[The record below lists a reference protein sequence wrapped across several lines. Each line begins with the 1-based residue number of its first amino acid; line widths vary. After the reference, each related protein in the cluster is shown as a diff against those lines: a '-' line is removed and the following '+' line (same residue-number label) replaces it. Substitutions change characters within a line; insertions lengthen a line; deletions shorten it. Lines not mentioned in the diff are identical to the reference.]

1 MTRKEFH
8 KRLLITSLLLGLVLP
23 LANVPVT
30 SSLNQTKKAA
40 AAEPAVMTFAEG
52 EGTGEEFKEESWVM
66 DSNAA
71 GEPHKGS
78 LAIESYQPS
87 SDTYGIKKNPYSKKE
102 TPEKVIRLFDVAK
115 PYSAPESAAEEDPN
129 KSTSDYRS
137 TIITLNQLVPLN
149 SRSQFST
156 KFTFSL
162 PDACVNTKQA
172 GGKEFAREVGGDGL
186 AFFMEDYISDPED
199 LAYTYSGGDTY
210 PFGMQCDEKRLMV
223 EMDSQYN
230 GAYCNMNRTGD
241 VYPYD
246 ENRPFSYES
255 WDYDNQLY
263 FHKDQTYTGK
273 NDYEK
278 NFNPYEG
285 TDGREYAAYRNYK
298 YAERF
303 DHIGI
308 TLNSDHAR
316 HDAIYYLNGL
326 DPTKTVEKTK
336 DGKTY
341 TAYENLAYFDACA
354 GGVLDDTDKLE
365 AAYQDTTKKS
375 IEVSDSSTC
384 ATRFADAGVNDRLF
398 TVWIDYD
405 GEKMYVRY
413 ANGDFANAK
422 RPSKPQIE
430 KEIDLHSRFDNK
442 KALIGFSSSINASKA
457 NTTLHAF
464 QFTNGYKPIDEEASY
479 QINYWKLNPNT
490 EYYVKAE
497 SSEVM
502 TGAVGDTVTVAEA
515 DPSYATKY
523 SNDYYHISTI
533 TPQDSSVTLENAD
546 THYQMNLYYEPEK
559 TTYKVLYYQETE
571 DGNYKLLN
579 EYVSPPTYI
588 GKTVYAEIKEPDG
601 YMQGGD
607 DTTTFGIVKPNNA
620 TILKVYYDKYI
631 PLPEP
636 TEVGQ
641 TPSPS
646 PSPTPTATPTA
657 TPTTTPTVTP
667 TTTPTVTPTQRAT
680 ATPTVAPTIAPTTVP
695 TAVPT
700 AAPTVAPTAAPTK
713 KTVKAS
719 VSKKLIQPV
728 KASENANRLSWNP
741 VKNADGYFI
750 YASACN
756 ENGKERKVKKIADI
770 KNRTTTSY
778 THKNCEKDTWYKYR
792 ITAYRIIGKKK
803 TAISK
808 SLELHS
814 LTKGSK
820 TYENPSRV
828 KIRSGKKLSLKA
840 GSTKKIR
847 AQVIVPKGKK
857 TCWHIQKIR
866 YLVSDSSVLT
876 VSKKGKI
883 RAKKAGHA
891 TIYAVAQNGVTAKIK
906 VSVIAAK

>member
-1 MTRKEFH
+1 
-8 KRLLITSLLLGLVLP
+8 
-23 LANVPVT
+23 
-30 SSLNQTKKAA
+30 
-40 AAEPAVMTFAEG
+40 
-52 EGTGEEFKEESWVM
+52 
-66 DSNAA
+66 
-71 GEPHKGS
+71 
-78 LAIESYQPS
+78 
-87 SDTYGIKKNPYSKKE
+87 
-102 TPEKVIRLFDVAK
+102 
-115 PYSAPESAAEEDPN
+115 
-129 KSTSDYRS
+129 
-137 TIITLNQLVPLN
+137 
-149 SRSQFST
+149 
-156 KFTFSL
+156 
-162 PDACVNTKQA
+162 
-172 GGKEFAREVGGDGL
+172 
-186 AFFMEDYISDPED
+186 MEDYISDPED

-210 PFGMQCDEKRLMV
+210 TFGMQCDEKRLMV

-230 GAYCNMNRTGD
+230 GAYCNMNKTGD

-246 ENRPFSYES
+246 ENRPYSYES

-285 TDGREYAAYRNYK
+285 TDGREYVAYRNYK

-336 DGKTY
+336 DGKNY

-365 AAYQDTTKKS
+365 AAYQDTSKKS
-375 IEVSDSSTC
+375 SEVSDSSTC

-422 RPSKPQIE
+422 RPAKPQIE

-464 QFTNGYKPIDEEASY
+464 QFTNDYKPIDEEASY
-479 QINYWKLNPNT
+479 RINYWKFNPDT
-490 EYYVKAE
+490 ENYEKAE

-571 DGNYKLLN
+571 VGNYKLLN

-588 GKTVYAEIKEPDG
+588 GKTVYAEIKTPNG
-601 YMQGGD
+601 YIEGGD
-607 DTTTFGIVKPNNA
+607 YTATFGIVKPNNA

-657 TPTTTPTVTP
+657 TPTTTPTATP

-680 ATPTVAPTIAPTTVP
+680 ATPTVAPTVAPTTVP
-695 TAVPT
+695 TAT
-700 AAPTVAPTAAPTK
+700 PTVAPTK
-713 KTVKAS
+713 KTVKVS
-719 VSKKLIQPV
+719 VNKKLIQPV
-728 KASENANRLSWNP
+728 KASENANRLFWNP

-883 RAKKAGHA
+883 RAKKQGMRQFMPLPKM
-891 TIYAVAQNGVTAKIK
+891 V
-906 VSVIAAK
+906 

>member
-52 EGTGEEFKEESWVM
+52 EGTGEEFKEESWM
-66 DSNAA
+66 LASQRRQGKDATMTGPPSN
-71 GEPHKGS
+71 
-78 LAIESYQPS
+78 
-87 SDTYGIKKNPYSKKE
+87 DTFGIRKNPYSKKE
-102 TPEKVIRLFDVAK
+102 TPENVIRLFDLVK
-115 PYSAPESAAEEDPN
+115 PYTAPESKAEEDPDN
-129 KSTSDYRS
+129 SLTDYRS
-137 TIITLNQLVPLN
+137 TRAMLNQLVPLN
-149 SRSQFST
+149 SKSQFST

-162 PDACVNTKQA
+162 PDACVNTEQA
-172 GGKEFAREVGGDGL
+172 GGEEFAREVGGDGL
-186 AFFMEDYISDPED
+186 AFLLYQTDYLSDMD
-199 LAYTYSGGDTY
+199 YGGNTYT
-210 PFGMQCDEKRLMV
+210 FGMQNNEKSLMV

-230 GAYCNMNRTGD
+230 GSYCDMKHTGLGYDANRM
-241 VYPYD
+241 YY
-246 ENRPFSYES
+246 YAS

-263 FHKDQTYTGK
+263 FHKNQTYTGTNNYENK
-273 NDYEK
+273 N
-278 NFNPYEG
+278 NPFEG
-285 TDGREYAAYRNYK
+285 TDGREYTVYRNYK

>member
-52 EGTGEEFKEESWVM
+52 EGTGEEFKEESWM
-66 DSNAA
+66 LASQRRQGKDATMTGPPSN
-71 GEPHKGS
+71 
-78 LAIESYQPS
+78 
-87 SDTYGIKKNPYSKKE
+87 DTFGIRKNPYSKKE
-102 TPEKVIRLFDVAK
+102 TPENVIRLFDLVK
-115 PYSAPESAAEEDPN
+115 PYTAPESKAEEDPDN
-129 KSTSDYRS
+129 SLTDYRS
-137 TIITLNQLVPLN
+137 TRAMLNQLVPLN
-149 SRSQFST
+149 SKSQFST

-162 PDACVNTKQA
+162 PDACVNTEQA
-172 GGKEFAREVGGDGL
+172 GGEEFAREVGGDGL
-186 AFFMEDYISDPED
+186 AFLLYQTDYLSDMD
-199 LAYTYSGGDTY
+199 YGGNTYT
-210 PFGMQCDEKRLMV
+210 FGMQNNEKSLMV

-230 GAYCNMNRTGD
+230 GSYCDMKHTGLGYDANRM
-241 VYPYD
+241 YY
-246 ENRPFSYES
+246 YAS

-263 FHKDQTYTGK
+263 FHKNQTYTGTNNYENK
-273 NDYEK
+273 N
-278 NFNPYEG
+278 NPFEG

-326 DPTKTVEKTK
+326 DPMKTVEKTK
-336 DGKTY
+336 DSKTY

-365 AAYQDTTKKS
+365 AAYQDTSKKS
-375 IEVSDSSTC
+375 NKVSDSSSC

-422 RPSKPQIE
+422 RPAKPQIE

-442 KALIGFSSSINASKA
+442 TVAVGFASSLNFSKA

-464 QFTNGYKPIDEEASY
+464 QFTNEYKPIDEEASY
-479 QINYWKLNPNT
+479 RINYWKLNPDT
-490 EYYVKAE
+490 ENYEKAE

-502 TGAVGDTVTVAEA
+502 TGAVGDTVTAA
-515 DPSYATKY
+515 DADASYATKY

-533 TPQDSSVTLENAD
+533 TPQDSRVTLENAD

-667 TTTPTVTPTQRAT
+667 TQRAT

-695 TAVPT
+695 TQVPT
-700 AAPTVAPTAAPTK
+700 VAPTVAPTAAPTK

>member
-52 EGTGEEFKEESWVM
+52 EGTGEEFKEESWM
-66 DSNAA
+66 LASQRRQGKDATMTGPPSN
-71 GEPHKGS
+71 
-78 LAIESYQPS
+78 
-87 SDTYGIKKNPYSKKE
+87 DTFGIRKNPYSKKE
-102 TPEKVIRLFDVAK
+102 TPENVIRLFDLVK
-115 PYSAPESAAEEDPN
+115 PYTAPESKAEEDPDN
-129 KSTSDYRS
+129 SLTDYRS
-137 TIITLNQLVPLN
+137 TRAMLNQLVPLN
-149 SRSQFST
+149 SKSQFST

-162 PDACVNTKQA
+162 PDACVNTEQA
-172 GGKEFAREVGGDGL
+172 GGEEFAREVGGDGL
-186 AFFMEDYISDPED
+186 AFLLYQTDYLSDMD
-199 LAYTYSGGDTY
+199 YGGNTYT
-210 PFGMQCDEKRLMV
+210 FGMQNNEKSLMV

-230 GAYCNMNRTGD
+230 GSYCDMKHTGLGYDANRM
-241 VYPYD
+241 YY
-246 ENRPFSYES
+246 YAS

-263 FHKDQTYTGK
+263 FHKNQTYTGTNNYENK
-273 NDYEK
+273 N
-278 NFNPYEG
+278 NPFEG
-285 TDGREYAAYRNYK
+285 TDGREYTVYRNYK

-464 QFTNGYKPIDEEASY
+464 QFTNEYKPIDEEASY
-479 QINYWKLNPNT
+479 QINYWKFNPDT
-490 EYYVKAE
+490 ECYERTE

-502 TGAVGDTVTVAEA
+502 TGAVGATVTAA
-515 DPSYATKY
+515 DADASYATKY

-533 TPQDSSVTLENAD
+533 TPQDSRVTLENAD

-579 EYVSPPTYI
+579 EYVSPLTYI
-588 GKTVYAEIKEPDG
+588 GKTVYAQINSPDG
-601 YMQGGD
+601 YMEGGD
-607 DTTTFGIVKPNNA
+607 YTATFGIVKPNNA

-646 PSPTPTATPTA
+646 PSPTPTA

-700 AAPTVAPTAAPTK
+700 AAPTVAPTVAPTAAPTK

-866 YLVSDSSVLT
+866 YLVSDSSVPT

>member
-8 KRLLITSLLLGLVLP
+8 KRLLIASLLLGLVLP

-52 EGTGEEFKEESWVM
+52 EGTGEEFKEESWM
-66 DSNAA
+66 LASQRRQGKDATQTRSPSN
-71 GEPHKGS
+71 
-78 LAIESYQPS
+78 
-87 SDTYGIKKNPYSKKE
+87 DTFGIRKNPYSKKE
-102 TPEKVIRLFDVAK
+102 TPEKVIRLFDLIK
-115 PYSAPESAAEEDPN
+115 PYSAPESAAEEDPDN
-129 KSTSDYRS
+129 SFTDYRS
-137 TIITLNQLVPLN
+137 TRAMLNQLVPLN
-149 SRSQFST
+149 GKSQFST

-162 PDACVNTKQA
+162 PDACVNTEQA
-172 GGKEFAREVGGDGL
+172 GGEEFAREVGGDGL
-186 AFFMEDYISDPED
+186 AFLLYQTDYLSDMD
-199 LAYTYSGGDTY
+199 YGGNTYT
-210 PFGMQCDEKRLMV
+210 FGMQNNEKSLMV

-230 GAYCNMNRTGD
+230 GAYCNMNKTGD

-246 ENRPFSYES
+246 ENRPYSYES

-273 NDYEK
+273 NDYENK
-278 NFNPYEG
+278 ENPFEG
-285 TDGREYAAYRNYK
+285 ADGREYVTYRNYK

-326 DPTKTVEKTK
+326 DPMKTVEKTK

-365 AAYQDTTKKS
+365 AAYQDTSKKS
-375 IEVSDSSTC
+375 NKVSDSSTC

-422 RPSKPQIE
+422 RPAKPQLE

-464 QFTNGYKPIDEEASY
+464 QFTNKYKPIDEEASY
-479 QINYWKLNPNT
+479 RINYWKLNPDT
-490 EYYVKAE
+490 EYYEMEE

-502 TGAVGDTVTVAEA
+502 TGAVGATVTAA
-515 DPSYATKY
+515 DADASYATKY

-533 TPQDSSVTLENAD
+533 TPQESRVTLENAD

-667 TTTPTVTPTQRAT
+667 TQRAT
-680 ATPTVAPTIAPTTVP
+680 ATPTMAPTIAPTTVP
-695 TAVPT
+695 TA
-700 AAPTVAPTAAPTK
+700 APTAAPTK
-713 KTVKAS
+713 KAVKVS

-828 KIRSGKKLSLKA
+828 KIRSGKKLSLKI

-847 AQVIVPKGKK
+847 AKVIVPKGKK

>member
-52 EGTGEEFKEESWVM
+52 EGTGEEFKEESWM
-66 DSNAA
+66 LASQRRQGKDATMTGPPSN
-71 GEPHKGS
+71 
-78 LAIESYQPS
+78 
-87 SDTYGIKKNPYSKKE
+87 DTFGIRKNPYSKKE
-102 TPEKVIRLFDVAK
+102 TPENVIRLFDLVK
-115 PYSAPESAAEEDPN
+115 PYTAPESKAEEDPDN
-129 KSTSDYRS
+129 SLTDYRS
-137 TIITLNQLVPLN
+137 TRAMLNQLVPLN
-149 SRSQFST
+149 SKSQFST

-162 PDACVNTKQA
+162 PDACVNTEQA
-172 GGKEFAREVGGDGL
+172 GGEEFAREVGGDGL
-186 AFFMEDYISDPED
+186 AFLLYQTDYLSDMD
-199 LAYTYSGGDTY
+199 YGGNTYT
-210 PFGMQCDEKRLMV
+210 FGMQNNEKSLMV

-230 GAYCNMNRTGD
+230 GSYCDMKHTGLGYDANRM
-241 VYPYD
+241 YY
-246 ENRPFSYES
+246 YAS

-263 FHKDQTYTGK
+263 FHKNQTYTGTNNYENK
-273 NDYEK
+273 N
-278 NFNPYEG
+278 NPFEG
-285 TDGREYAAYRNYK
+285 TDGREYTVYRNYK

-326 DPTKTVEKTK
+326 DPTKTVKKTK

-464 QFTNGYKPIDEEASY
+464 QFTNEYKPIDEEASY
-479 QINYWKLNPNT
+479 QINYWKFNPDT
-490 EYYVKAE
+490 ECYERTE

-502 TGAVGDTVTVAEA
+502 TGAVGATVTAA
-515 DPSYATKY
+515 DADASYATKY

-533 TPQDSSVTLENAD
+533 TPQDSRVTLENAD

-579 EYVSPPTYI
+579 EYVSPLTYI
-588 GKTVYAEIKEPDG
+588 GKTVYAQINSPDG
-601 YMQGGD
+601 YMEGGD
-607 DTTTFGIVKPNNA
+607 YTATFGIVKPNNA

-646 PSPTPTATPTA
+646 PSPTPTA

-700 AAPTVAPTAAPTK
+700 AAPTVAPTVAPTAAPTK

>member
-52 EGTGEEFKEESWVM
+52 EGTGEEFKEESWM
-66 DSNAA
+66 LASQRRQGKDATMTGPPSN
-71 GEPHKGS
+71 
-78 LAIESYQPS
+78 
-87 SDTYGIKKNPYSKKE
+87 DTFGIRKNPYSKKE
-102 TPEKVIRLFDVAK
+102 TPENVIRLFDLVK
-115 PYSAPESAAEEDPN
+115 PYTAPESKAEEDPDN
-129 KSTSDYRS
+129 SLTDYRS
-137 TIITLNQLVPLN
+137 TRAMLNQLVPLN
-149 SRSQFST
+149 SKSQFST

-162 PDACVNTKQA
+162 PDACVNTEQA
-172 GGKEFAREVGGDGL
+172 GGEEFAREVGGDGL
-186 AFFMEDYISDPED
+186 AFLLYQTDYLSDMD
-199 LAYTYSGGDTY
+199 YGGNTYT
-210 PFGMQCDEKRLMV
+210 FGMQNNEKSLMV

-230 GAYCNMNRTGD
+230 GSYCDMKHTGLGYDANRM
-241 VYPYD
+241 YY
-246 ENRPFSYES
+246 YAS

-263 FHKDQTYTGK
+263 FHKNQTYPGTNNYENK
-273 NDYEK
+273 N
-278 NFNPYEG
+278 NPFEG
-285 TDGREYAAYRNYK
+285 TDGREYTVYRNYK

-464 QFTNGYKPIDEEASY
+464 QFTNEYKPIDEEASY
-479 QINYWKLNPNT
+479 QINYWKFNPDT
-490 EYYVKAE
+490 ECYERTE

-502 TGAVGDTVTVAEA
+502 TGAVGATVTAA
-515 DPSYATKY
+515 DADASYATKY

-533 TPQDSSVTLENAD
+533 TPQDSRVTLENAD

-579 EYVSPPTYI
+579 EYVSPLTYI
-588 GKTVYAEIKEPDG
+588 GKTVYAQINSPDG
-601 YMQGGD
+601 YMEGGD
-607 DTTTFGIVKPNNA
+607 YTATFGIVKPNNA

-646 PSPTPTATPTA
+646 PSPTPTA

-700 AAPTVAPTAAPTK
+700 AAPTVAPTVAPTAAPTK

>member
-52 EGTGEEFKEESWVM
+52 EGTGEEFKEESWM
-66 DSNAA
+66 LASQRRQGKDATMTGPPSN
-71 GEPHKGS
+71 
-78 LAIESYQPS
+78 
-87 SDTYGIKKNPYSKKE
+87 DTFGIRKNPYSKKE
-102 TPEKVIRLFDVAK
+102 TPENVIRLFDLVK
-115 PYSAPESAAEEDPN
+115 PYTAPESKAEEDPDN
-129 KSTSDYRS
+129 SLTDYRS
-137 TIITLNQLVPLN
+137 TRAMLNQLVPLN
-149 SRSQFST
+149 SKSQFST

-162 PDACVNTKQA
+162 PDACVNTEQA
-172 GGKEFAREVGGDGL
+172 GGEEFAREVGGDGL
-186 AFFMEDYISDPED
+186 AFLLYQTDYLSDMD
-199 LAYTYSGGDTY
+199 YGGNTYT
-210 PFGMQCDEKRLMV
+210 FGMQNNEKSLMV

-230 GAYCNMNRTGD
+230 GSYCDMKHTGLGYDANRM
-241 VYPYD
+241 YY
-246 ENRPFSYES
+246 YAS

-263 FHKDQTYTGK
+263 FHKNQTYTGTNNYENK
-273 NDYEK
+273 N
-278 NFNPYEG
+278 NPFEG
-285 TDGREYAAYRNYK
+285 TDGREYTVYRNYK

-464 QFTNGYKPIDEEASY
+464 QFTNEYKPIDEEASY
-479 QINYWKLNPNT
+479 QINYWKFNPDT
-490 EYYVKAE
+490 ECYERTE

-502 TGAVGDTVTVAEA
+502 TGAVGATVTAA
-515 DPSYATKY
+515 DADASYATKY

-533 TPQDSSVTLENAD
+533 TPQDSRVTLENAD

-579 EYVSPPTYI
+579 EYVSPLTYI
-588 GKTVYAEIKEPDG
+588 GKTVYAQINSPDG
-601 YMQGGD
+601 YMEGGD
-607 DTTTFGIVKPNNA
+607 YTATFGIVKPNNA

-646 PSPTPTATPTA
+646 PSPTPTA

-700 AAPTVAPTAAPTK
+700 AAPTVAPTVAPTAAPTK

-808 SLELHS
+808 SLDLHS

>member
-52 EGTGEEFKEESWVM
+52 EGTGEEFKEESWM
-66 DSNAA
+66 LASQRRQGKDATMTGPPSN
-71 GEPHKGS
+71 
-78 LAIESYQPS
+78 
-87 SDTYGIKKNPYSKKE
+87 DTFGIRKNPYSKKE
-102 TPEKVIRLFDVAK
+102 TPENVIRLFDLVK
-115 PYSAPESAAEEDPN
+115 PYTAPESKAEEDPDN
-129 KSTSDYRS
+129 SLTDYRS
-137 TIITLNQLVPLN
+137 TRAMLNQLVPLN
-149 SRSQFST
+149 SKSQFST

-162 PDACVNTKQA
+162 PDACVNTEQA
-172 GGKEFAREVGGDGL
+172 GGEEFAREVGGDGL
-186 AFFMEDYISDPED
+186 AFLLYQTDYLSDMD
-199 LAYTYSGGDTY
+199 YGGNTYT
-210 PFGMQCDEKRLMV
+210 FGMQNNEKSLMV

-230 GAYCNMNRTGD
+230 GSYCDMKHTGLGYDANRM
-241 VYPYD
+241 YY
-246 ENRPFSYES
+246 YAS

-263 FHKDQTYTGK
+263 FHKNQTYTGTNNYENK
-273 NDYEK
+273 N
-278 NFNPYEG
+278 NPFEG
-285 TDGREYAAYRNYK
+285 TDGREYTVYRNYK

-464 QFTNGYKPIDEEASY
+464 QFTNEYKPIDEEASY
-479 QINYWKLNPNT
+479 QINYWKLNPDT
-490 EYYVKAE
+490 ENYEKAE

-502 TGAVGDTVTVAEA
+502 TGAVGDTVTAA
-515 DPSYATKY
+515 DADASYATKY

-533 TPQDSSVTLENAD
+533 TPQDSRVTLENAD

-579 EYVSPPTYI
+579 EYVSPLTYI
-588 GKTVYAEIKEPDG
+588 GKTVYAEIKNPDG

-620 TILKVYYDKYI
+620 TILKVYYDKYR

-667 TTTPTVTPTQRAT
+667 TQRAT

-695 TAVPT
+695 TQVPT
-700 AAPTVAPTAAPTK
+700 VAPTVAPTAAPTK

-866 YLVSDSSVLT
+866 YLVSDSSILT

>member
-1 MTRKEFH
+1 
-8 KRLLITSLLLGLVLP
+8 
-23 LANVPVT
+23 
-30 SSLNQTKKAA
+30 
-40 AAEPAVMTFAEG
+40 
-52 EGTGEEFKEESWVM
+52 
-66 DSNAA
+66 
-71 GEPHKGS
+71 
-78 LAIESYQPS
+78 
-87 SDTYGIKKNPYSKKE
+87 
-102 TPEKVIRLFDVAK
+102 
-115 PYSAPESAAEEDPN
+115 
-129 KSTSDYRS
+129 
-137 TIITLNQLVPLN
+137 
-149 SRSQFST
+149 
-156 KFTFSL
+156 
-162 PDACVNTKQA
+162 
-172 GGKEFAREVGGDGL
+172 
-186 AFFMEDYISDPED
+186 MEDYISDPED

-210 PFGMQCDEKRLMV
+210 TFGMQCDEKRLMV

-230 GAYCNMNRTGD
+230 GAYCNMNKTGD

-246 ENRPFSYES
+246 ENRPYSYES

-285 TDGREYAAYRNYK
+285 TDGREYVAYRNYK

-336 DGKTY
+336 DGKNY

-365 AAYQDTTKKS
+365 AAYQDTSKKS
-375 IEVSDSSTC
+375 SEVSDSSTC

-422 RPSKPQIE
+422 RPAKPQIE

-464 QFTNGYKPIDEEASY
+464 QFTNDYKPIDEEASY
-479 QINYWKLNPNT
+479 RINYWKFNPDT
-490 EYYVKAE
+490 ENYEKAE

-667 TTTPTVTPTQRAT
+667 TQRAT
-680 ATPTVAPTIAPTTVP
+680 ATPTVAPTVAPTTVP
-695 TAVPT
+695 TAT
-700 AAPTVAPTAAPTK
+700 PTVAPTK
-713 KTVKAS
+713 KTAKVS
-719 VSKKLIQPV
+719 VNKKLIQPV
-728 KASENANRLSWNP
+728 KASKNANQLFWNP

>member
-52 EGTGEEFKEESWVM
+52 EGTGEEFKEESWM
-66 DSNAA
+66 LASQRRQGKDATMTGPPSN
-71 GEPHKGS
+71 
-78 LAIESYQPS
+78 
-87 SDTYGIKKNPYSKKE
+87 DTFGIRKNPYSKKE
-102 TPEKVIRLFDVAK
+102 TPENVIRLFDLVK
-115 PYSAPESAAEEDPN
+115 PYTAPESKAEEDPDN
-129 KSTSDYRS
+129 SLTDYRS
-137 TIITLNQLVPLN
+137 TRAMLNQLVPLN
-149 SRSQFST
+149 SKSQFST

-162 PDACVNTKQA
+162 PDACVNTEQA
-172 GGKEFAREVGGDGL
+172 GGEEFAREVGGDGL
-186 AFFMEDYISDPED
+186 AFLLYQTDYLSDMD
-199 LAYTYSGGDTY
+199 YGGNTYT
-210 PFGMQCDEKRLMV
+210 FGMQNNEKSLMV

-230 GAYCNMNRTGD
+230 GSYCDMKHTGLGYDANRM
-241 VYPYD
+241 YY
-246 ENRPFSYES
+246 YAS

-263 FHKDQTYTGK
+263 FHKNQTYTGTNNYENK
-273 NDYEK
+273 N
-278 NFNPYEG
+278 NPFEG
-285 TDGREYAAYRNYK
+285 TDGREYTVYRNYK
-298 YAERF
+298 YAECF

-464 QFTNGYKPIDEEASY
+464 QFTNEYKPIDEEASY
-479 QINYWKLNPNT
+479 QINYWKFNPDT
-490 EYYVKAE
+490 ECYERTE

-502 TGAVGDTVTVAEA
+502 TGAVGATVTAA
-515 DPSYATKY
+515 DADASYATKY

-533 TPQDSSVTLENAD
+533 TPQDSRVTLENAD

-579 EYVSPPTYI
+579 EYVSPLTYI
-588 GKTVYAEIKEPDG
+588 GKTVYAQINSPDG
-601 YMQGGD
+601 YMEGGD
-607 DTTTFGIVKPNNA
+607 YTATFGIVKPNNA

-646 PSPTPTATPTA
+646 PSPTPTA

-700 AAPTVAPTAAPTK
+700 AAPTVAPTVAPTAAPTK

>member
-52 EGTGEEFKEESWVM
+52 EGTGEEFKEESWM
-66 DSNAA
+66 LASQRRQGKDATMTGPPSN
-71 GEPHKGS
+71 
-78 LAIESYQPS
+78 
-87 SDTYGIKKNPYSKKE
+87 DTFGIRKNPYSKKE
-102 TPEKVIRLFDVAK
+102 TPENVIRLFDLVK
-115 PYSAPESAAEEDPN
+115 PYTAPESKAEEDPDN
-129 KSTSDYRS
+129 SLTDYRS
-137 TIITLNQLVPLN
+137 TRAMLNQLVPLN
-149 SRSQFST
+149 SKSQFST

-162 PDACVNTKQA
+162 PDACVNTEQA
-172 GGKEFAREVGGDGL
+172 GGEEFAREVGGDGL
-186 AFFMEDYISDPED
+186 AFLLYQTDYLSDMD
-199 LAYTYSGGDTY
+199 YGGNTYT
-210 PFGMQCDEKRLMV
+210 FGMQNNEKSLMV

-230 GAYCNMNRTGD
+230 GSYCDMKHTGLGYDANRM
-241 VYPYD
+241 YY
-246 ENRPFSYES
+246 YAS

-263 FHKDQTYTGK
+263 FHKNQTYTGTNNYENK
-273 NDYEK
+273 N
-278 NFNPYEG
+278 NPFEG
-285 TDGREYAAYRNYK
+285 TDGREYTVYRNYK

-464 QFTNGYKPIDEEASY
+464 QFTNEYKPIDEEASY
-479 QINYWKLNPNT
+479 QINYWKFNPDT
-490 EYYVKAE
+490 ECYE
-497 SSEVM
+497 RTEFSEVM
-502 TGAVGDTVTVAEA
+502 TGAVGATVTAA
-515 DPSYATKY
+515 DADASYATKY

-533 TPQDSSVTLENAD
+533 TPQDSRVTLENAD

-579 EYVSPPTYI
+579 EYVSPLTYI
-588 GKTVYAEIKEPDG
+588 GKTVYAQINSPDG
-601 YMQGGD
+601 YMEGGD
-607 DTTTFGIVKPNNA
+607 YTATFGIVKPNNA

-646 PSPTPTATPTA
+646 PSPTPTA

-700 AAPTVAPTAAPTK
+700 AAPTVAPTVAPTAAPTK

>member
-52 EGTGEEFKEESWVM
+52 EGTGEEFKEESWM
-66 DSNAA
+66 LASQRRQGKDATMTGPPSN
-71 GEPHKGS
+71 
-78 LAIESYQPS
+78 
-87 SDTYGIKKNPYSKKE
+87 DTFGIRKNPYSKKE
-102 TPEKVIRLFDVAK
+102 TPENVIRLFDLVK
-115 PYSAPESAAEEDPN
+115 PYTAPESKAEEDPDN
-129 KSTSDYRS
+129 SLTDYRS
-137 TIITLNQLVPLN
+137 TRAMLNQLVPLN
-149 SRSQFST
+149 SKSQFST

-162 PDACVNTKQA
+162 PDACVNTEQA
-172 GGKEFAREVGGDGL
+172 GGEEFAREVGGDGL
-186 AFFMEDYISDPED
+186 AFLLYQTDYLSDMD
-199 LAYTYSGGDTY
+199 YGGNTYT
-210 PFGMQCDEKRLMV
+210 FGMQNNEKSLMV

-230 GAYCNMNRTGD
+230 GSYCDMKHTGLGYDANRM
-241 VYPYD
+241 YY
-246 ENRPFSYES
+246 YAS

-263 FHKDQTYTGK
+263 FHKNQTYTGTNNYENK
-273 NDYEK
+273 N
-278 NFNPYEG
+278 NPFEG
-285 TDGREYAAYRNYK
+285 TDGREYTVYRNYK

-464 QFTNGYKPIDEEASY
+464 QFTNEYKPIDEEASY
-479 QINYWKLNPNT
+479 QINYWKFNPDT
-490 EYYVKAE
+490 ECYERTE

-502 TGAVGDTVTVAEA
+502 TGAVGATVTAA
-515 DPSYATKY
+515 DADASYATKY

-533 TPQDSSVTLENAD
+533 TPQDSRVTLENAD

-579 EYVSPPTYI
+579 EYVSPLTYI
-588 GKTVYAEIKEPDG
+588 GKTVYAQINSPDG
-601 YMQGGD
+601 YMEGGD
-607 DTTTFGIVKPNNA
+607 YTATFGIVKPNNA

-646 PSPTPTATPTA
+646 PSSTPTA

-700 AAPTVAPTAAPTK
+700 AAPTVAPTVAPTAAPTK

>member
-52 EGTGEEFKEESWVM
+52 EGTGEEFKEESWM
-66 DSNAA
+66 LASQRRQGKDATMTGPPSN
-71 GEPHKGS
+71 
-78 LAIESYQPS
+78 
-87 SDTYGIKKNPYSKKE
+87 DTFGIRKNPYSKKE
-102 TPEKVIRLFDVAK
+102 TPENVIRLFDLVK
-115 PYSAPESAAEEDPN
+115 PYTAPESKAEEDPDN
-129 KSTSDYRS
+129 SLTDYRS
-137 TIITLNQLVPLN
+137 TRAMLNQLVPLN
-149 SRSQFST
+149 SKSQFST

-162 PDACVNTKQA
+162 PDACVNTEQA
-172 GGKEFAREVGGDGL
+172 GGEEFAREVGGDGL
-186 AFFMEDYISDPED
+186 AFLLYQTDYLSDMD
-199 LAYTYSGGDTY
+199 YGGNTYT
-210 PFGMQCDEKRLMV
+210 FGMQNNEKSLMV

-230 GAYCNMNRTGD
+230 GSYCDMKHTGLGYDANRM
-241 VYPYD
+241 YY
-246 ENRPFSYES
+246 YAS

-263 FHKDQTYTGK
+263 FHKNQTYTGTNNYENK
-273 NDYEK
+273 N
-278 NFNPYEG
+278 NPFEG
-285 TDGREYAAYRNYK
+285 TDGREYTVYRNYK

-464 QFTNGYKPIDEEASY
+464 QFTNEYKPIDEEASY
-479 QINYWKLNPNT
+479 QINYWKFNPDT
-490 EYYVKAE
+490 ECYERTE

-502 TGAVGDTVTVAEA
+502 TGAVGATVTAA
-515 DPSYATKY
+515 DADASYATKY

-533 TPQDSSVTLENAD
+533 TPQDSRVTLENAD

-579 EYVSPPTYI
+579 EYVSPLTYI
-588 GKTVYAEIKEPDG
+588 GKTVYAQINSPDG
-601 YMQGGD
+601 YMEGGD
-607 DTTTFGIVKPNNA
+607 YTATFGIVKPNNA

-646 PSPTPTATPTA
+646 PTPTA
-657 TPTTTPTVTP
+657 TP

-700 AAPTVAPTAAPTK
+700 AAPTVAPTVAPTAAPTK

>member
-40 AAEPAVMTFAEG
+40 AAESAVMTFAEG
-52 EGTGEEFKEESWVM
+52 EGTGEEFKEESWM
-66 DSNAA
+66 LASQRRQGKDATMTGPPSN
-71 GEPHKGS
+71 
-78 LAIESYQPS
+78 
-87 SDTYGIKKNPYSKKE
+87 DTFGIRKNPYSKKE
-102 TPEKVIRLFDVAK
+102 TPENVIRLFDLVK
-115 PYSAPESAAEEDPN
+115 PYTAPESKAEEDPDN
-129 KSTSDYRS
+129 SLTDYRS
-137 TIITLNQLVPLN
+137 TRAMLNQLVPLN
-149 SRSQFST
+149 SKSQFST

-162 PDACVNTKQA
+162 PDACVNTEQA
-172 GGKEFAREVGGDGL
+172 GGEEFAREVGGDGL
-186 AFFMEDYISDPED
+186 AFLLYQTDYLSDMD
-199 LAYTYSGGDTY
+199 YGGNTYT
-210 PFGMQCDEKRLMV
+210 FGMQNNEKSLMV

-230 GAYCNMNRTGD
+230 GSYCDMKHTGLGYDANRM
-241 VYPYD
+241 YY
-246 ENRPFSYES
+246 YAS

-263 FHKDQTYTGK
+263 FHKNQTYTGTNNYENK
-273 NDYEK
+273 N
-278 NFNPYEG
+278 NPFEG
-285 TDGREYAAYRNYK
+285 TDGREYTVYRNYK

-464 QFTNGYKPIDEEASY
+464 QFTNEYKPIDEEASY
-479 QINYWKLNPNT
+479 QINYWKFNPDT
-490 EYYVKAE
+490 ECYERTE

-502 TGAVGDTVTVAEA
+502 TGAVGATVTAA
-515 DPSYATKY
+515 DADASYATKY

-533 TPQDSSVTLENAD
+533 TPQDSRVTLENAD

-579 EYVSPPTYI
+579 EYVSPLTYI
-588 GKTVYAEIKEPDG
+588 GKTVYAQINSPDG
-601 YMQGGD
+601 YMEGGD
-607 DTTTFGIVKPNNA
+607 YTATFGIVKPNNA

-646 PSPTPTATPTA
+646 PSPTPTA

-700 AAPTVAPTAAPTK
+700 AAPTVAPTVAPTAAPTK

>member
-1 MTRKEFH
+1 M
-8 KRLLITSLLLGLVLP
+8 
-23 LANVPVT
+23 
-30 SSLNQTKKAA
+30 
-40 AAEPAVMTFAEG
+40 
-52 EGTGEEFKEESWVM
+52 
-66 DSNAA
+66 
-71 GEPHKGS
+71 
-78 LAIESYQPS
+78 
-87 SDTYGIKKNPYSKKE
+87 
-102 TPEKVIRLFDVAK
+102 
-115 PYSAPESAAEEDPN
+115 
-129 KSTSDYRS
+129 
-137 TIITLNQLVPLN
+137 
-149 SRSQFST
+149 
-156 KFTFSL
+156 
-162 PDACVNTKQA
+162 
-172 GGKEFAREVGGDGL
+172 
-186 AFFMEDYISDPED
+186 
-199 LAYTYSGGDTY
+199 
-210 PFGMQCDEKRLMV
+210 
-223 EMDSQYN
+223 
-230 GAYCNMNRTGD
+230 
-241 VYPYD
+241 
-246 ENRPFSYES
+246 
-255 WDYDNQLY
+255 
-263 FHKDQTYTGK
+263 
-273 NDYEK
+273 
-278 NFNPYEG
+278 
-285 TDGREYAAYRNYK
+285 
-298 YAERF
+298 
-303 DHIGI
+303 
-308 TLNSDHAR
+308 
-316 HDAIYYLNGL
+316 
-326 DPTKTVEKTK
+326 KTK

-365 AAYQDTTKKS
+365 AAYQDTSKKS
-375 IEVSDSSTC
+375 NKVSDSSTC
-384 ATRFADAGVNDRLF
+384 ATRFADAGVNDRLS
-398 TVWIDYD
+398 TVWSDYD

-422 RPSKPQIE
+422 RPAKPQIE

-464 QFTNGYKPIDEEASY
+464 QFTNDYKPIDEEASY
-479 QINYWKLNPNT
+479 RINYWKFNPDT
-490 EYYVKAE
+490 ECYEKAE

-502 TGAVGDTVTVAEA
+502 TGAVGDTVTVADA
-515 DPSYATKY
+515 DASYATKY

-588 GKTVYAEIKEPDG
+588 GKTVYAEIKVPDG

-667 TTTPTVTPTQRAT
+667 TQRAT
-680 ATPTVAPTIAPTTVP
+680 ATPTMTPTIAPTTVP
-695 TAVPT
+695 TQVPT
-700 AAPTVAPTAAPTK
+700 AAPTVTPTK
-713 KTVKAS
+713 KPVKAS

-728 KASENANRLSWNP
+728 KASENANQLSWNP

-770 KNRTTTSY
+770 KNRLTTSY

-847 AQVIVPKGKK
+847 AKVIVPKGKK

-883 RAKKAGHA
+883 RVKKAGQA
-891 TIYAVAQNGVTAKIK
+891 TIYAVAQNGVNAKIK
-906 VSVIAAK
+906 VSVKAAK

>member
-8 KRLLITSLLLGLVLP
+8 KRLLIASLLLGLVLP

-52 EGTGEEFKEESWVM
+52 EGTGEEFKEESWM
-66 DSNAA
+66 
-71 GEPHKGS
+71 
-78 LAIESYQPS
+78 LASQKRQGKDATITYPPS
-87 SDTYGIKKNPYSKKE
+87 KDTFGIRKNPYSKKE
-102 TPEKVIRLFDVAK
+102 TPEKVIRLFDLIK
-115 PYSAPESAAEEDPN
+115 PYSAPESEAEEDPDN
-129 KSTSDYRS
+129 SFTDYRS
-137 TIITLNQLVPLN
+137 TRAMLNQLVPLN
-149 SRSQFST
+149 GRSQFST

-162 PDACVNTKQA
+162 PDACVNTEQA
-172 GGKEFAREVGGDGL
+172 GGEEFAREVGGDGL
-186 AFFMEDYISDPED
+186 AFLLYQTDYLSDMD
-199 LAYTYSGGDTY
+199 YGGNTYT
-210 PFGMQCDEKRLMV
+210 FGMQNNEKSLMV

-230 GAYCNMNRTGD
+230 GSYCDMKHTGLGYDANRM
-241 VYPYD
+241 YY
-246 ENRPFSYES
+246 YAS

-263 FHKDQTYTGK
+263 FHKNQTYTGTNNYENK
-273 NDYEK
+273 N
-278 NFNPYEG
+278 NPFEG
-285 TDGREYAAYRNYK
+285 TDGREYTVYRNYK

-326 DPTKTVEKTK
+326 DPTKTVERTK

-375 IEVSDSSTC
+375 NKVSDSSTC

-422 RPSKPQIE
+422 RPAKPQIE

-442 KALIGFSSSINASKA
+442 TVAVGFASSLNFSKA

-464 QFTNGYKPIDEEASY
+464 QFTNDYKPIDEKASY
-479 QINYWKLNPNT
+479 QINYWKFNPDT
-490 EYYVKAE
+490 EYYEMEE

-502 TGAVGDTVTVAEA
+502 TGAVGDTVTVAKA
-515 DPSYATKY
+515 DASYATKY
-523 SNDYYHISTI
+523 SNDYYHISTT

-607 DTTTFGIVKPNNA
+607 DATTFGIVKPNNA

-657 TPTTTPTVTP
+657 TPTTTPTATP

-680 ATPTVAPTIAPTTVP
+680 ATPTMTPTIAPTTVP
-695 TAVPT
+695 TQVPT
-700 AAPTVAPTAAPTK
+700 AAPTVAPTK
-713 KTVKAS
+713 KPVKAS

-728 KASENANRLSWNP
+728 KASENANQLSWNP

-828 KIRSGKKLSLKA
+828 KIRSGKKLSLKI

-883 RAKKAGHA
+883 RAKKAGQA
-891 TIYAVAQNGVTAKIK
+891 TIYAVAQNGVNAKIK
-906 VSVIAAK
+906 VSVKAAK

>member
-52 EGTGEEFKEESWVM
+52 EGTGEEFKEESWM
-66 DSNAA
+66 LASQRRQGKDATMTGPPSN
-71 GEPHKGS
+71 
-78 LAIESYQPS
+78 
-87 SDTYGIKKNPYSKKE
+87 DTFGIRKNPYSKKE
-102 TPEKVIRLFDVAK
+102 TPENVIRLFDLVK
-115 PYSAPESAAEEDPN
+115 PYTAPESKAEEGPDN
-129 KSTSDYRS
+129 SLTDYRS
-137 TIITLNQLVPLN
+137 TRAMLNQLVPLN
-149 SRSQFST
+149 SKSQFST

-162 PDACVNTKQA
+162 PDACVNTEQA
-172 GGKEFAREVGGDGL
+172 GGEEFAREVGGDGL
-186 AFFMEDYISDPED
+186 AFLLYQTDYLSDMD
-199 LAYTYSGGDTY
+199 YGGNTYT
-210 PFGMQCDEKRLMV
+210 FGMQNNEKSLMV

-230 GAYCNMNRTGD
+230 GSYCDMKHTGLGYDANRM
-241 VYPYD
+241 YY
-246 ENRPFSYES
+246 YAS

-263 FHKDQTYTGK
+263 FHKNQTYTGTNNYENK
-273 NDYEK
+273 N
-278 NFNPYEG
+278 NPFEG
-285 TDGREYAAYRNYK
+285 TDGREYTVYRNYK

-464 QFTNGYKPIDEEASY
+464 QFTNEYKPIDEEASY
-479 QINYWKLNPNT
+479 QINYWKFNPDT
-490 EYYVKAE
+490 ECYERTE

-502 TGAVGDTVTVAEA
+502 TGAVGATVTAA
-515 DPSYATKY
+515 DADASYATKY

-533 TPQDSSVTLENAD
+533 TPQDSRVTLENAD

-579 EYVSPPTYI
+579 EYVSPLTYI
-588 GKTVYAEIKEPDG
+588 GKTVYAQINSPDG
-601 YMQGGD
+601 YMEGGD
-607 DTTTFGIVKPNNA
+607 YTATFGIVKPNNA

-646 PSPTPTATPTA
+646 PSPTPTA

-700 AAPTVAPTAAPTK
+700 AAPTVAPTVAPTAAPTK

>member
-52 EGTGEEFKEESWVM
+52 EGTGEEFKEESWM
-66 DSNAA
+66 LASQRRQGKDATMTGPPSN
-71 GEPHKGS
+71 
-78 LAIESYQPS
+78 
-87 SDTYGIKKNPYSKKE
+87 DTFGIRKNPYSKKE
-102 TPEKVIRLFDVAK
+102 TPENVIRLFDLVK
-115 PYSAPESAAEEDPN
+115 PYTAPESKAEEDPDN
-129 KSTSDYRS
+129 SLTDYRS
-137 TIITLNQLVPLN
+137 TRAMLNQLVPLN
-149 SRSQFST
+149 SKSQFST

-162 PDACVNTKQA
+162 PDACVNTEQA
-172 GGKEFAREVGGDGL
+172 GGEEFAREVGGDGL
-186 AFFMEDYISDPED
+186 AFLLYQTDYLSDMD
-199 LAYTYSGGDTY
+199 YGGNTYT
-210 PFGMQCDEKRLMV
+210 FGMQNNEKSLMV

-230 GAYCNMNRTGD
+230 GSYCDMKHTGLGYDANRM
-241 VYPYD
+241 YY
-246 ENRPFSYES
+246 YAS

-263 FHKDQTYTGK
+263 FHKNQTYTGTNNYENK
-273 NDYEK
+273 N
-278 NFNPYEG
+278 NPFEG
-285 TDGREYAAYRNYK
+285 TDGREYTVYRNYK

-464 QFTNGYKPIDEEASY
+464 QFTNEYKPIDEEASY
-479 QINYWKLNPNT
+479 QINYWKFNPDT
-490 EYYVKAE
+490 ECYERTE

-502 TGAVGDTVTVAEA
+502 TGAVGATVTAA
-515 DPSYATKY
+515 DADASYATKY

-533 TPQDSSVTLENAD
+533 TPQDSRVTLETAD

-579 EYVSPPTYI
+579 EYVSPLTYI
-588 GKTVYAEIKEPDG
+588 GKTVYAQINSPDG
-601 YMQGGD
+601 YMEGGD
-607 DTTTFGIVKPNNA
+607 YTATFGIVKPNNA

-646 PSPTPTATPTA
+646 PSPTPTA

-700 AAPTVAPTAAPTK
+700 AAPTVAPTVAPTAAPTK

>member
-8 KRLLITSLLLGLVLP
+8 KRLLIASLLLGLVLP

-52 EGTGEEFKEESWVM
+52 EGTGEEFKEESWM
-66 DSNAA
+66 LASQRRQGKDATQTRSPSN
-71 GEPHKGS
+71 
-78 LAIESYQPS
+78 
-87 SDTYGIKKNPYSKKE
+87 DTFGIRKNPYSKKE
-102 TPEKVIRLFDVAK
+102 TPEKVIRLFDLIK
-115 PYSAPESAAEEDPN
+115 PYSAPESAAEEDPDN
-129 KSTSDYRS
+129 SFTDYRS
-137 TIITLNQLVPLN
+137 TRAMLNQLVPLN
-149 SRSQFST
+149 GKSQFST

-162 PDACVNTKQA
+162 PDACVNTEQA
-172 GGKEFAREVGGDGL
+172 GGEEFAREVGGDGL
-186 AFFMEDYISDPED
+186 AFLLYQTDYLSDMD
-199 LAYTYSGGDTY
+199 YGGNTYT
-210 PFGMQCDEKRLMV
+210 FGMQNNEKSLMV

-230 GAYCNMNRTGD
+230 GSYCDMKHTGLGYDVNRM
-241 VYPYD
+241 YY
-246 ENRPFSYES
+246 YAS

-273 NDYEK
+273 NDYENK
-278 NFNPYEG
+278 ENPFEG
-285 TDGREYAAYRNYK
+285 ADGREYVTYRNYK

-326 DPTKTVEKTK
+326 DPTKTVERTK

-365 AAYQDTTKKS
+365 SAYQDTSKKS

-405 GEKMYVRY
+405 GDKMYVRY

-422 RPSKPQIE
+422 RPAKPQIE

-667 TTTPTVTPTQRAT
+667 TQRAT
-680 ATPTVAPTIAPTTVP
+680 ATPTITPTIAPTTVP
-695 TAVPT
+695 TQV
-700 AAPTVAPTAAPTK
+700 PTVAPTAAPTK

-792 ITAYRIIGKKK
+792 ISAYRIIGKKK

-828 KIRSGKKLSLKA
+828 KIRSGKKLSLKV

-891 TIYAVAQNGVTAKIK
+891 TIYAVAQNGVNAKIK

>member
-52 EGTGEEFKEESWVM
+52 EGTGEEFKEESWM
-66 DSNAA
+66 LASQRRQGKDATMTGPPSN
-71 GEPHKGS
+71 
-78 LAIESYQPS
+78 
-87 SDTYGIKKNPYSKKE
+87 DTFGIRKNPYSKKE
-102 TPEKVIRLFDVAK
+102 TPENVIRLFDLVK
-115 PYSAPESAAEEDPN
+115 PYTAPESKAEEDPDN
-129 KSTSDYRS
+129 SLTDYRS
-137 TIITLNQLVPLN
+137 TRAMLNQLVPLN
-149 SRSQFST
+149 SKSQFST

-162 PDACVNTKQA
+162 PDACVNTEQA
-172 GGKEFAREVGGDGL
+172 GGEEFAREVGGDGL
-186 AFFMEDYISDPED
+186 AFLLYQTDYLSDMD
-199 LAYTYSGGDTY
+199 YGGNTYT
-210 PFGMQCDEKRLMV
+210 FGMQNNEKSLMV

-230 GAYCNMNRTGD
+230 GSYCDMKHTGLGYDANRM
-241 VYPYD
+241 YY
-246 ENRPFSYES
+246 YAS

-263 FHKDQTYTGK
+263 FHKNQTYTGTNNYENK
-273 NDYEK
+273 N
-278 NFNPYEG
+278 NPFEG
-285 TDGREYAAYRNYK
+285 TDGREYTVYRNYK

-464 QFTNGYKPIDEEASY
+464 QFTNEYKPIDEEASY
-479 QINYWKLNPNT
+479 QINYWKFNPDT
-490 EYYVKAE
+490 ECYERTE

-502 TGAVGDTVTVAEA
+502 TGAVGDTVTVADA
-515 DPSYATKY
+515 DASYATKY

-533 TPQDSSVTLENAD
+533 TPQESRVTLENAD

-588 GKTVYAEIKEPDG
+588 GKTVYAEIKTPNG
-601 YMQGGD
+601 YTASGD
-607 DTTTFGIVKPNNA
+607 YTGIVKPNNA

-657 TPTTTPTVTP
+657 TPTTTPTATP

-695 TAVPT
+695 TA
-700 AAPTVAPTAAPTK
+700 APTVAPTAAPTK
-713 KTVKAS
+713 KTVKVS

-728 KASENANRLSWNP
+728 KASKNANQLFWNP

-891 TIYAVAQNGVTAKIK
+891 TIYAIAQNGVNAKIK

>member
-8 KRLLITSLLLGLVLP
+8 KRLLIASLLLGLVLP

-52 EGTGEEFKEESWVM
+52 EGTGEEFKEESWM
-66 DSNAA
+66 LASQRRQGKDATQTRSPSN
-71 GEPHKGS
+71 
-78 LAIESYQPS
+78 
-87 SDTYGIKKNPYSKKE
+87 DTFGIRKNPYSKKE
-102 TPEKVIRLFDVAK
+102 TPEKVIRLFDLIK
-115 PYSAPESAAEEDPN
+115 PYSAPESAAEEDPDN
-129 KSTSDYRS
+129 SFTDYRS
-137 TIITLNQLVPLN
+137 TRAMLNQLVPLN
-149 SRSQFST
+149 GKSQFST

-162 PDACVNTKQA
+162 PDACVNTEQA
-172 GGKEFAREVGGDGL
+172 GGEEFAREVGGDGL
-186 AFFMEDYISDPED
+186 AFLLYQTDYLSDMD
-199 LAYTYSGGDTY
+199 YGGNTYT
-210 PFGMQCDEKRLMV
+210 FGMQNNEKSLMV

-230 GAYCNMNRTGD
+230 GSYCDMKHTGLGYDVNRM
-241 VYPYD
+241 YY
-246 ENRPFSYES
+246 YAS

-273 NDYEK
+273 NDYENK
-278 NFNPYEG
+278 ENPFEG
-285 TDGREYAAYRNYK
+285 ADGREYVTYRNYK

-326 DPTKTVEKTK
+326 DPMKTVEKTK

-365 AAYQDTTKKS
+365 AAYQDTSKKS
-375 IEVSDSSTC
+375 NKVSDSSTC

-422 RPSKPQIE
+422 RPAKPQIE

-464 QFTNGYKPIDEEASY
+464 QFTNKYKPIDEEASY
-479 QINYWKLNPNT
+479 RINYWKLNPDT
-490 EYYVKAE
+490 EYYEMEE

-502 TGAVGDTVTVAEA
+502 TGAVGATVTAA
-515 DPSYATKY
+515 DADASYATKY

-620 TILKVYYDKYI
+620 TILKVYYDKYR

-667 TTTPTVTPTQRAT
+667 TQRAT
-680 ATPTVAPTIAPTTVP
+680 ATPTITPTIAPTTVP
-695 TAVPT
+695 TQV
-700 AAPTVAPTAAPTK
+700 PTVAPTAAPTK

-828 KIRSGKKLSLKA
+828 KIRSGKKFSLKA

-866 YLVSDSSVLT
+866 YLVSDSSILT

>member
-1 MTRKEFH
+1 MTKKEFH
-8 KRLLITSLLLGLVLP
+8 KRLLIVSLLLGLVLP

-30 SSLNQTKKAA
+30 SSLNQTKKAS

-52 EGTGEEFKEESWVM
+52 EGTGEEFKEESWM
-66 DSNAA
+66 
-71 GEPHKGS
+71 
-78 LAIESYQPS
+78 LASQRRQGKDATMTGPPS
-87 SDTYGIKKNPYSKKE
+87 KDTFGIRKNPYSKKE
-102 TPEKVIRLFDVAK
+102 TPENVIRLFDLVK
-115 PYSAPESAAEEDPN
+115 PYTAPESEAEEDPDN
-129 KSTSDYRS
+129 SLTDYRS
-137 TIITLNQLVPLN
+137 TRAMLNQLVPLN
-149 SRSQFST
+149 GRSQFST

-162 PDACVNTKQA
+162 PDACVNTEQA
-172 GGKEFAREVGGDGL
+172 GGEEFAREVGGDGL
-186 AFFMEDYISDPED
+186 AFLMYETDYLSDID
-199 LAYTYSGGDTY
+199 NGGNTYT
-210 PFGMQCDEKRLMV
+210 FGMQNNEKSLMV

-230 GAYCNMNRTGD
+230 GSYCDMEHTGLGYDANRM
-241 VYPYD
+241 YY
-246 ENRPFSYES
+246 YAS

-263 FHKDQTYTGK
+263 FHKNQTYTGTNNYENK
-273 NDYEK
+273 N
-278 NFNPYEG
+278 NPFEG
-285 TDGREYAAYRNYK
+285 TDGREYTVYRNYK

-326 DPTKTVEKTK
+326 DPMKTVEKTK

-365 AAYQDTTKKS
+365 AAYQDSSKKS
-375 IEVSDSSTC
+375 NKVSDSSTC

-442 KALIGFSSSINASKA
+442 TVAVGFASSLNFSKA

-479 QINYWKLNPNT
+479 QINYWKLNPDT
-490 EYYVKAE
+490 EYYEKAE
-497 SSEVM
+497 SSEVK
-502 TGAVGDTVTVAEA
+502 TGAVGDTVTVADA
-515 DPSYATKY
+515 DASYATKY

-533 TPQDSSVTLENAD
+533 TPQDSRVTLENAD

-607 DTTTFGIVKPNNA
+607 DATTFGIVKPNNA

-667 TTTPTVTPTQRAT
+667 TQRAT

-695 TAVPT
+695 TQVPT
-700 AAPTVAPTAAPTK
+700 VAPTVAPTAAPTK

-770 KNRTTTSY
+770 KNRLTTSY
-778 THKNCEKDTWYKYR
+778 THKKCEKDTWYKYR

-847 AQVIVPKGKK
+847 AKVIVPKGKK

-883 RAKKAGHA
+883 RAKKAGQA

>member
-8 KRLLITSLLLGLVLP
+8 KRLLIASLLLGLVLP

-52 EGTGEEFKEESWVM
+52 EGTGEEFKEESWM
-66 DSNAA
+66 LASQRRQGKDATQTRSPSN
-71 GEPHKGS
+71 
-78 LAIESYQPS
+78 
-87 SDTYGIKKNPYSKKE
+87 DTFGIRKNPYSKKE
-102 TPEKVIRLFDVAK
+102 TPEKVIRLFDLIK
-115 PYSAPESAAEEDPN
+115 PYSAPESAAEEDPDN
-129 KSTSDYRS
+129 SFTDYRS
-137 TIITLNQLVPLN
+137 TRAMLNQLVPLN
-149 SRSQFST
+149 GKSQFST

-162 PDACVNTKQA
+162 PDACVNTEQA
-172 GGKEFAREVGGDGL
+172 GGEEFAREVGGDGL
-186 AFFMEDYISDPED
+186 AFLLYQTDYLSDMD
-199 LAYTYSGGDTY
+199 YGGNTYT
-210 PFGMQCDEKRLMV
+210 FGMQNNEKSLMV

-230 GAYCNMNRTGD
+230 GSYCDMKHTGLGYDVNRM
-241 VYPYD
+241 YY
-246 ENRPFSYES
+246 YAS

-273 NDYEK
+273 NDYENK
-278 NFNPYEG
+278 ENPFEG
-285 TDGREYAAYRNYK
+285 ADGREYVTYRNYK

-326 DPTKTVEKTK
+326 DPMKTVEKTK

-365 AAYQDTTKKS
+365 AAYQDTSKKS
-375 IEVSDSSTC
+375 NKVSDSSTC

-422 RPSKPQIE
+422 RPAKPQIE

-442 KALIGFSSSINASKA
+442 TVAVGFASSLNFSKA

-464 QFTNGYKPIDEEASY
+464 QFTNKYKPIDEEASY
-479 QINYWKLNPNT
+479 RINYWKLNPDT
-490 EYYVKAE
+490 EYYEMEE

-502 TGAVGDTVTVAEA
+502 TGAVGATVTAA
-515 DPSYATKY
+515 DADASYATKY

-546 THYQMNLYYEPEK
+546 THYQMNLYYEPDK

-607 DTTTFGIVKPNNA
+607 DATTFGIVKPNNA

-667 TTTPTVTPTQRAT
+667 TQRAT
-680 ATPTVAPTIAPTTVP
+680 ATPTMTPTIAPTTVP
-695 TAVPT
+695 TQVPT
-700 AAPTVAPTAAPTK
+700 AAPTVAPTK
-713 KTVKAS
+713 KPVKAS

-728 KASENANRLSWNP
+728 KASKNANQLFWNP

-828 KIRSGKKLSLKA
+828 KIRSGKKLSLKI

-847 AQVIVPKGKK
+847 AKVIVPKGKK

-883 RAKKAGHA
+883 RAKKAGQA
-891 TIYAVAQNGVTAKIK
+891 TIYAVAQNGVNAKIK
-906 VSVIAAK
+906 VSVKAAK

>member
-1 MTRKEFH
+1 MRDIMTRKEFH

-52 EGTGEEFKEESWVM
+52 EGTGEEFKEESWM
-66 DSNAA
+66 LASQRRQGKDATMTGPPSN
-71 GEPHKGS
+71 
-78 LAIESYQPS
+78 
-87 SDTYGIKKNPYSKKE
+87 DTFGIRKNPYSKKE
-102 TPEKVIRLFDVAK
+102 TPENVIRLFDLVK
-115 PYSAPESAAEEDPN
+115 PYTAPESKAEEDPDN
-129 KSTSDYRS
+129 SLTDYRS
-137 TIITLNQLVPLN
+137 TRAMLNQLVPLN
-149 SRSQFST
+149 SKSQFST

-162 PDACVNTKQA
+162 PDACVNTEQA
-172 GGKEFAREVGGDGL
+172 GGEEFAREVGGDGL
-186 AFFMEDYISDPED
+186 AFLLYQTDYLSDMD
-199 LAYTYSGGDTY
+199 YGGNTYT
-210 PFGMQCDEKRLMV
+210 FGMQNNEKSLMV

-230 GAYCNMNRTGD
+230 GSYCDMKHTGLGYDANRM
-241 VYPYD
+241 YY
-246 ENRPFSYES
+246 YAS

-263 FHKDQTYTGK
+263 FHKNQTYTGTNNYENK
-273 NDYEK
+273 N
-278 NFNPYEG
+278 NPFEG
-285 TDGREYAAYRNYK
+285 TDGREYTVYRNYK

-464 QFTNGYKPIDEEASY
+464 QFTNEYKPIDEEASY
-479 QINYWKLNPNT
+479 QINYWKFNPDT
-490 EYYVKAE
+490 ECYERTE

-502 TGAVGDTVTVAEA
+502 TGAVGATVTAA
-515 DPSYATKY
+515 DADASYATKY

-533 TPQDSSVTLENAD
+533 TPQDSRVTLENAD

-579 EYVSPPTYI
+579 EYVSPLTYI
-588 GKTVYAEIKEPDG
+588 GKTVYAQINSPDG
-601 YMQGGD
+601 YMEGGD
-607 DTTTFGIVKPNNA
+607 YTATFGIVKPNNA

-646 PSPTPTATPTA
+646 PSPTPTATPT
-657 TPTTTPTVTP
+657 
-667 TTTPTVTPTQRAT
+667 TTPTVTPTQRAT

-700 AAPTVAPTAAPTK
+700 AAPTVAPTVAPTAAPTK

>member
-8 KRLLITSLLLGLVLP
+8 KRLLIASLLLGLVLP

-52 EGTGEEFKEESWVM
+52 EGTGEEFKEESWM
-66 DSNAA
+66 LASQRRQGKDATQTRSPSN
-71 GEPHKGS
+71 
-78 LAIESYQPS
+78 
-87 SDTYGIKKNPYSKKE
+87 DTFGIRKNPYSKKE
-102 TPEKVIRLFDVAK
+102 TPEKVIRLFDLIK
-115 PYSAPESAAEEDPN
+115 PYSAPESAAEEDPDN
-129 KSTSDYRS
+129 SFTDYRS
-137 TIITLNQLVPLN
+137 TRAMLNQLVPLN
-149 SRSQFST
+149 GKSQFST

-162 PDACVNTKQA
+162 PDACVNTEQA
-172 GGKEFAREVGGDGL
+172 GGEEFAREVGGDGL
-186 AFFMEDYISDPED
+186 AFLLYQTDYLSDMD
-199 LAYTYSGGDTY
+199 YGGNTYT
-210 PFGMQCDEKRLMV
+210 FGMQNNEKSLMV

-230 GAYCNMNRTGD
+230 GSYCDMKHTGLGYDVNRM
-241 VYPYD
+241 YY
-246 ENRPFSYES
+246 YAS

-273 NDYEK
+273 NDYENK
-278 NFNPYEG
+278 ENPFEG
-285 TDGREYAAYRNYK
+285 ADGREYVTYRNYK

-326 DPTKTVEKTK
+326 DPTKTVERTK

-365 AAYQDTTKKS
+365 SAYQDTSKKS

-405 GEKMYVRY
+405 GDKMYVRY

-422 RPSKPQIE
+422 RPAKPQIE

-442 KALIGFSSSINASKA
+442 TVAVGFASSLNFSKA

-464 QFTNGYKPIDEEASY
+464 QFTNKYKPIDEEASY
-479 QINYWKLNPNT
+479 RINYWKLNPDT
-490 EYYVKAE
+490 EYYEMEE

-533 TPQDSSVTLENAD
+533 TPQESRVTLENAD

-667 TTTPTVTPTQRAT
+667 TQRAT
-680 ATPTVAPTIAPTTVP
+680 ATPTITPTIAPTTVP
-695 TAVPT
+695 TQV
-700 AAPTVAPTAAPTK
+700 PTVAPTAAPTK

-792 ITAYRIIGKKK
+792 ISAYRIIGKKK

-891 TIYAVAQNGVTAKIK
+891 TIYAVAQNGVNAKIK

>member
-23 LANVPVT
+23 LTNVPVA

-210 PFGMQCDEKRLMV
+210 TFGMQCDEKRLMV

-230 GAYCNMNRTGD
+230 GAYCNMNKTGD

-246 ENRPFSYES
+246 ENRPYSYES

-273 NDYEK
+273 N
-278 NFNPYEG
+278 
-285 TDGREYAAYRNYK
+285 
-298 YAERF
+298 
-303 DHIGI
+303 
-308 TLNSDHAR
+308 
-316 HDAIYYLNGL
+316 
-326 DPTKTVEKTK
+326 
-336 DGKTY
+336 Y

-365 AAYQDTTKKS
+365 AAYQDTSKKS

-422 RPSKPQIE
+422 RPAKPQIE

-464 QFTNGYKPIDEEASY
+464 QFTNDYKPIDEEASY
-479 QINYWKLNPNT
+479 RINYWKFNPDT
-490 EYYVKAE
+490 ENYEKAE

-588 GKTVYAEIKEPDG
+588 GKTVYAEIKTPNG
-601 YMQGGD
+601 YIEGGD
-607 DTTTFGIVKPNNA
+607 YTATFGIVKPNNA

-631 PLPEP
+631 PQPEP
-636 TEVGQ
+636 TEVG
-641 TPSPS
+641 
-646 PSPTPTATPTA
+646 
-657 TPTTTPTVTP
+657 
-667 TTTPTVTPTQRAT
+667 
-680 ATPTVAPTIAPTTVP
+680 
-695 TAVPT
+695 
-700 AAPTVAPTAAPTK
+700 
-713 KTVKAS
+713 
-719 VSKKLIQPV
+719 
-728 KASENANRLSWNP
+728 
-741 VKNADGYFI
+741 
-750 YASACN
+750 
-756 ENGKERKVKKIADI
+756 
-770 KNRTTTSY
+770 
-778 THKNCEKDTWYKYR
+778 
-792 ITAYRIIGKKK
+792 
-803 TAISK
+803 
-808 SLELHS
+808 
-814 LTKGSK
+814 
-820 TYENPSRV
+820 
-828 KIRSGKKLSLKA
+828 
-840 GSTKKIR
+840 
-847 AQVIVPKGKK
+847 
-857 TCWHIQKIR
+857 
-866 YLVSDSSVLT
+866 
-876 VSKKGKI
+876 
-883 RAKKAGHA
+883 
-891 TIYAVAQNGVTAKIK
+891 
-906 VSVIAAK
+906 

>member
-52 EGTGEEFKEESWVM
+52 EGTGEEFKEESWM
-66 DSNAA
+66 LASQRRQGKDATMTGPPSN
-71 GEPHKGS
+71 
-78 LAIESYQPS
+78 
-87 SDTYGIKKNPYSKKE
+87 DTFGIRKNPYSKKE
-102 TPEKVIRLFDVAK
+102 TPENVIRLFDLVK
-115 PYSAPESAAEEDPN
+115 PYTAPESKAEEDPDN
-129 KSTSDYRS
+129 SLTDYRS
-137 TIITLNQLVPLN
+137 TRAMLNQLVPLN
-149 SRSQFST
+149 SKSQFST

-162 PDACVNTKQA
+162 PDACVNTEQA
-172 GGKEFAREVGGDGL
+172 GGEEFAREVGGDGL
-186 AFFMEDYISDPED
+186 AFLLYQTDYLSDMD
-199 LAYTYSGGDTY
+199 YGGNTYT
-210 PFGMQCDEKRLMV
+210 FGMQNNEKSLMV

-230 GAYCNMNRTGD
+230 GSYCDMKHTGLGYDANRM
-241 VYPYD
+241 YY
-246 ENRPFSYES
+246 YAS

-263 FHKDQTYTGK
+263 FHKNQTYTGTNNYENK
-273 NDYEK
+273 N
-278 NFNPYEG
+278 NPFEG
-285 TDGREYAAYRNYK
+285 TDGREYTVYRNYK

-464 QFTNGYKPIDEEASY
+464 QFTNEYKPIDEEASY
-479 QINYWKLNPNT
+479 QINYWKFNPDT
-490 EYYVKAE
+490 ECYERTE

-502 TGAVGDTVTVAEA
+502 TGAVGATVTAA
-515 DPSYATKY
+515 DADASYATKY

-533 TPQDSSVTLENAD
+533 TPQDSRVTLENAD

-579 EYVSPPTYI
+579 EYVSPLTYI
-588 GKTVYAEIKEPDG
+588 GKTVYAQINSPDG
-601 YMQGGD
+601 YMEGGD
-607 DTTTFGIVKPNNA
+607 YTATFGIVKPNNA

-646 PSPTPTATPTA
+646 PSPTPTA

-700 AAPTVAPTAAPTK
+700 AAPTVAPTVAPTAAPTK

-866 YLVSDSSVLT
+866 DLVSDSSVLT

>member
-52 EGTGEEFKEESWVM
+52 EGTGEEFKEESWM
-66 DSNAA
+66 LASQRRQGKDATMTGPPSN
-71 GEPHKGS
+71 
-78 LAIESYQPS
+78 
-87 SDTYGIKKNPYSKKE
+87 DTFGIRKNPYSKKE
-102 TPEKVIRLFDVAK
+102 TPENVIRLFDLVK
-115 PYSAPESAAEEDPN
+115 PYTAPESKAEEDPDN
-129 KSTSDYRS
+129 SLTDYRS
-137 TIITLNQLVPLN
+137 TRAMLNQLVPLN
-149 SRSQFST
+149 SKSQFST

-162 PDACVNTKQA
+162 PDACVNTEQA
-172 GGKEFAREVGGDGL
+172 GGEEFAREVGGDGL
-186 AFFMEDYISDPED
+186 AFLLYQTDYLSDMD
-199 LAYTYSGGDTY
+199 YGGNTYT
-210 PFGMQCDEKRLMV
+210 FGMQNNEKSLMV

-230 GAYCNMNRTGD
+230 GSYCDMKHTGLGYDANRM
-241 VYPYD
+241 YY
-246 ENRPFSYES
+246 YAS

-263 FHKDQTYTGK
+263 FHKNQTYTGTNNYENK
-273 NDYEK
+273 N
-278 NFNPYEG
+278 NPFEG
-285 TDGREYAAYRNYK
+285 TDGREYTVYRNYK

-405 GEKMYVRY
+405 GEKMYVHY

-464 QFTNGYKPIDEEASY
+464 QFTNEYKPIDEEASY
-479 QINYWKLNPNT
+479 QINYWKFNPDT
-490 EYYVKAE
+490 ECYERTE

-502 TGAVGDTVTVAEA
+502 TGAVGATVTAA
-515 DPSYATKY
+515 DADASYATKY

-533 TPQDSSVTLENAD
+533 TPQDSRVTLENAD

-579 EYVSPPTYI
+579 EYVSPLTYI
-588 GKTVYAEIKEPDG
+588 GKTVYAQINSPDG
-601 YMQGGD
+601 YMEGGD
-607 DTTTFGIVKPNNA
+607 YTATFGIVKPNNA

-646 PSPTPTATPTA
+646 PSPTPTA

-700 AAPTVAPTAAPTK
+700 AAPTVAPTVAPTAAPTK

>member
-1 MTRKEFH
+1 
-8 KRLLITSLLLGLVLP
+8 
-23 LANVPVT
+23 
-30 SSLNQTKKAA
+30 
-40 AAEPAVMTFAEG
+40 
-52 EGTGEEFKEESWVM
+52 
-66 DSNAA
+66 
-71 GEPHKGS
+71 
-78 LAIESYQPS
+78 
-87 SDTYGIKKNPYSKKE
+87 
-102 TPEKVIRLFDVAK
+102 
-115 PYSAPESAAEEDPN
+115 
-129 KSTSDYRS
+129 
-137 TIITLNQLVPLN
+137 
-149 SRSQFST
+149 
-156 KFTFSL
+156 
-162 PDACVNTKQA
+162 
-172 GGKEFAREVGGDGL
+172 
-186 AFFMEDYISDPED
+186 
-199 LAYTYSGGDTY
+199 
-210 PFGMQCDEKRLMV
+210 
-223 EMDSQYN
+223 
-230 GAYCNMNRTGD
+230 
-241 VYPYD
+241 
-246 ENRPFSYES
+246 
-255 WDYDNQLY
+255 
-263 FHKDQTYTGK
+263 
-273 NDYEK
+273 
-278 NFNPYEG
+278 
-285 TDGREYAAYRNYK
+285 
-298 YAERF
+298 
-303 DHIGI
+303 
-308 TLNSDHAR
+308 
-316 HDAIYYLNGL
+316 
-326 DPTKTVEKTK
+326 
-336 DGKTY
+336 
-341 TAYENLAYFDACA
+341 
-354 GGVLDDTDKLE
+354 
-365 AAYQDTTKKS
+365 
-375 IEVSDSSTC
+375 
-384 ATRFADAGVNDRLF
+384 
-398 TVWIDYD
+398 
-405 GEKMYVRY
+405 MYVRY

-422 RPSKPQIE
+422 RPAKPQIE

-442 KALIGFSSSINASKA
+442 TVAVGFASSLNFSKA

-464 QFTNGYKPIDEEASY
+464 QFTNKYKPIDEEASY
-479 QINYWKLNPNT
+479 RINYWKLNPDT
-490 EYYVKAE
+490 EYYEMEE

-502 TGAVGDTVTVAEA
+502 TGAVGATVTAA
-515 DPSYATKY
+515 DADASYATKY

-620 TILKVYYDKYI
+620 TILKVYYDKYR

-667 TTTPTVTPTQRAT
+667 TQRAT
-680 ATPTVAPTIAPTTVP
+680 ATPTMTPTIAPTTVP
-695 TAVPT
+695 TQVPT
-700 AAPTVAPTAAPTK
+700 AAPTVAPTK
-713 KTVKAS
+713 KPVKAS

-792 ITAYRIIGKKK
+792 ISAYRIIGKKK

-866 YLVSDSSVLT
+866 YLVSDSSILT

>member
-52 EGTGEEFKEESWVM
+52 EGTGEEFKEESWM
-66 DSNAA
+66 LASQRRQGKDATMTGPPSN
-71 GEPHKGS
+71 
-78 LAIESYQPS
+78 
-87 SDTYGIKKNPYSKKE
+87 DTFGIRKNPYSKKE
-102 TPEKVIRLFDVAK
+102 TPENVIRLFDLVK
-115 PYSAPESAAEEDPN
+115 PYTAPESKAEEDPDN
-129 KSTSDYRS
+129 SLTDYRS
-137 TIITLNQLVPLN
+137 TRAMLNQLVPLN
-149 SRSQFST
+149 SKSQFST

-162 PDACVNTKQA
+162 PDACVNTEQA
-172 GGKEFAREVGGDGL
+172 GGEEFAREVGGDGL
-186 AFFMEDYISDPED
+186 AFLLYQTDYLSDMD
-199 LAYTYSGGDTY
+199 YGGNTYT
-210 PFGMQCDEKRLMV
+210 FGMQNNEKSLMV

-230 GAYCNMNRTGD
+230 GSYCDMKHTGLGYDANRM
-241 VYPYD
+241 YY
-246 ENRPFSYES
+246 YAS

-263 FHKDQTYTGK
+263 FHKNQTYTGTNNYENK
-273 NDYEK
+273 N
-278 NFNPYEG
+278 NPFEG
-285 TDGREYAAYRNYK
+285 TDGREYTVYRNYK

-316 HDAIYYLNGL
+316 HDAIYYINGL

-464 QFTNGYKPIDEEASY
+464 QFTNEYKPIDEEASY
-479 QINYWKLNPNT
+479 QINYWKFNPDT
-490 EYYVKAE
+490 ECYERTE

-502 TGAVGDTVTVAEA
+502 TGAVGATVTAA
-515 DPSYATKY
+515 DADASYATKY

-533 TPQDSSVTLENAD
+533 TPQDSRVTLENAD

-579 EYVSPPTYI
+579 EYVSPLTYI
-588 GKTVYAEIKEPDG
+588 GKTVYAQINSPDG
-601 YMQGGD
+601 YMEGGD
-607 DTTTFGIVKPNNA
+607 YTATFGIVKPNNA

-646 PSPTPTATPTA
+646 PSPTPTA

-700 AAPTVAPTAAPTK
+700 AAPTVAPTVAPTAAPTK

>member
-52 EGTGEEFKEESWVM
+52 EGTGEEFKEESWM
-66 DSNAA
+66 LASQRRQGKDATMTGPPSN
-71 GEPHKGS
+71 
-78 LAIESYQPS
+78 
-87 SDTYGIKKNPYSKKE
+87 DTFGIRKNPYSKKE
-102 TPEKVIRLFDVAK
+102 TPENVIRLFDLVK
-115 PYSAPESAAEEDPN
+115 PYTAPESKAEEDPDN
-129 KSTSDYRS
+129 SLTDYRS
-137 TIITLNQLVPLN
+137 TRAMLNQLVPLN
-149 SRSQFST
+149 SKSQFST

-162 PDACVNTKQA
+162 PDACVNTEQA
-172 GGKEFAREVGGDGL
+172 GGEEFAREVGGDGL
-186 AFFMEDYISDPED
+186 AFLLYQTDYLSDMD
-199 LAYTYSGGDTY
+199 YGGNTYT
-210 PFGMQCDEKRLMV
+210 FGMQNNEKSLMV

-230 GAYCNMNRTGD
+230 GSYCDMKHTGLGYDANRM
-241 VYPYD
+241 YY
-246 ENRPFSYES
+246 YAS

-263 FHKDQTYTGK
+263 FHKNQTYTGTNNYENK
-273 NDYEK
+273 N
-278 NFNPYEG
+278 NPFEG
-285 TDGREYAAYRNYK
+285 TDGREYTVYRNYK

-464 QFTNGYKPIDEEASY
+464 QFTNEYKPIDEEASY
-479 QINYWKLNPNT
+479 QINYWKFNPDT
-490 EYYVKAE
+490 ECYERTE

-502 TGAVGDTVTVAEA
+502 TGAVGATVTAA
-515 DPSYATKY
+515 DADASYATKY

-533 TPQDSSVTLENAD
+533 TPQDSRVTLENAD

-579 EYVSPPTYI
+579 EYVSPLTYI
-588 GKTVYAEIKEPDG
+588 GKTVYAQINSPDG
-601 YMQGGD
+601 YMEGGD
-607 DTTTFGIVKPNNA
+607 YTATFGIVKPNNA

-646 PSPTPTATPTA
+646 PSPTPTA

-700 AAPTVAPTAAPTK
+700 AAPTVAPTVAPTAAPTK

-820 TYENPSRV
+820 TYETPSRV

>member
-8 KRLLITSLLLGLVLP
+8 KRLLIASLLLGLVLP

-52 EGTGEEFKEESWVM
+52 EGTGEEFKEESWM
-66 DSNAA
+66 LASQRRQGKDATQTRSPSN
-71 GEPHKGS
+71 
-78 LAIESYQPS
+78 
-87 SDTYGIKKNPYSKKE
+87 DTFGIRKNPYSKKE
-102 TPEKVIRLFDVAK
+102 TPEKVIRLFDLIK
-115 PYSAPESAAEEDPN
+115 PYSAPESKAEEDPDN
-129 KSTSDYRS
+129 SFTDYRS
-137 TIITLNQLVPLN
+137 TRAMLNQLVPLN
-149 SRSQFST
+149 GKSQFST

-162 PDACVNTKQA
+162 PDACVNTEQA

-186 AFFMEDYISDPED
+186 AFLLYQTDYLSDMD
-199 LAYTYSGGDTY
+199 YGGNTYT
-210 PFGMQCDEKRLMV
+210 FGMQNNEKSLMV

-230 GAYCNMNRTGD
+230 GSYCDMKHTGLGYDVNRM
-241 VYPYD
+241 YY
-246 ENRPFSYES
+246 YAS

-263 FHKDQTYTGK
+263 LHKDQTYTGK
-273 NDYEK
+273 NDYENK
-278 NFNPYEG
+278 ENPFEG
-285 TDGREYAAYRNYK
+285 ADGREYVTYRNYK

-326 DPTKTVEKTK
+326 DPMKTVEKTK
-336 DGKTY
+336 DSKTY

-365 AAYQDTTKKS
+365 AAYQDTSKKS
-375 IEVSDSSTC
+375 NKVSDSSSC

-422 RPSKPQIE
+422 RPAKPQIE

-442 KALIGFSSSINASKA
+442 TVAVGFASSLNFSKA

-464 QFTNGYKPIDEEASY
+464 QFTNEYKPIDEEASY
-479 QINYWKLNPNT
+479 RINYWKLNPDT
-490 EYYVKAE
+490 ENYEKAE

-502 TGAVGDTVTVAEA
+502 TGAVGDTVTAA
-515 DPSYATKY
+515 DADASYATKY

-533 TPQDSSVTLENAD
+533 TPQDSRVTLENAD

-667 TTTPTVTPTQRAT
+667 TQRAT

-695 TAVPT
+695 TQVPT
-700 AAPTVAPTAAPTK
+700 VAPTVAPTAAPTK

-866 YLVSDSSVLT
+866 YLVSDSSILT